1 MDRDDIRKMI
11 QANNLTRTSS
21 GLFGVMVRTFGELCD
36 LDEQLEGCGIS
47 EKDLQRLMRENA
59 ELEQAIVNAN
69 AAIVQA
75 GKDADAARKAAQERL
90 DALLQKGVELDGR
103 IRALED
109 ECSGI
114 RQKINGLADKPSEMK
129 RLKGKLEEL
138 QARNS
143 DLQKELDSLGE
154 DYQERI
160 ELHGRLTAFVEKLE
174 SLEEKMSETMNEI
187 WKGLK
192 KDAFDRMCVF

>member
-11 QANNLTRTSS
+11 QTNNLTEKSS
-21 GLFGVMVRTFGELCD
+21 ELDGVMFRKFKQLCD

-47 EKDLQRLMRENA
+47 EKDLQRLIRENA
-59 ELEQAIVNAN
+59 ELEQAIVNTN

-90 DALLQKGVELDGR
+90 ETLRQNGLELDGR
-103 IRALED
+103 IRAQED

-138 QARNS
+138 QTRNS
-143 DLQKELDSLGE
+143 ELQKELDSLGE
-154 DYQERI
+154 DYQGKV
-160 ELHGRLTAFVEKLE
+160 ELHSRLAAFVEKIE
-174 SLEEKMSETMNEI
+174 SLEKQMGEVMNDI

-192 KDAFDRMCVF
+192 KDAFDRMAGI